1 MKLPDAQSPTV
12 HQRRLRVELRKAREA
27 AGLTQEQVAAA
38 LEWSLSKVIR
48 IEAGVVRVSTTDL
61 RALLGHYGVPADRIT
76 ELSELNR
83 AARERAWWSDY
94 AKVLS
99 PQYLEFVGYEAA
111 ASVLRQFHPL
121 VIPGLLQTPEYAQA
135 LAEGLSDPNERPVVN
150 AASEVRIRRQELF
163 DRENAPKCV
172 FIFDEAAIRR
182 QVGGTVVM
190 KHQLRHILDLAG
202 RPTVTVQIVP
212 FTAGAHPGMNGPFVI
227 LEFPDPEDDDVLY
240 LEKGQGSLIS
250 RDVREDIVGYREAF
264 ERLRAI
270 SLRPEE
276 SVTLLETLANGG

>member
-1 MKLPDAQSPTV
+1 MADVQSPTV
-12 HQRRLRVELRKAREA
+12 HQRRLRVELRRAREA

-48 IEAGVVRVSTTDL
+48 IEAGAVRVSITDL
-61 RALLGHYGVPADRIT
+61 RALLDHYNVSADRIT

-111 ASVLRQFHPL
+111 ASTLRQFHPL
-121 VIPGLLQTPEYAQA
+121 VIPGLLQTTEYAQA
-135 LAEGLSDPNERPVVN
+135 LAEGLSDPDERPVVS
-150 AASEVRIRRQELF
+150 AAGEVRNRRQELF
-163 DRENAPKCV
+163 DRENAPKCFFV
-172 FIFDEAAIRR
+172 FDEAAIRR
-182 QVGGTVVM
+182 QVGGAGVM
-190 KHQLRHILDLAG
+190 KHQLKHILGLVA

-212 FTAGAHPGMNGPFVI
+212 FSAGAHPGMNGPFVI
-227 LEFPDPEDDDVLY
+227 LEFPDAEDDDVLY
-240 LEKGQGSLIS
+240 LEKGSGSLIS

-270 SLRPEE
+270 SLSPED
-276 SVTLLETLANGG
+276 SVALLGRLANGG